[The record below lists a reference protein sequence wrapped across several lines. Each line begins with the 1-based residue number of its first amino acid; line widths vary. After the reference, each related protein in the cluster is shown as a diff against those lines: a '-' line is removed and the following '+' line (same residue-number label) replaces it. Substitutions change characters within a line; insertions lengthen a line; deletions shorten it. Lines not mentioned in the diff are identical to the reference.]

1 MKIHFFF
8 ATFALGTTDLS
19 LQGIKR
25 HLITHEHKESES
37 QLLNSNNSELNIEEQ
52 MATSG
57 TSYNKE
63 KLQIISLIRNIY
75 LCSKYNTS
83 ISNYPHLCIH

>member
-37 QLLNSNNSELNIEEQ
+37 QLLNSNNSEEQ

-63 KLQIISLIRNIY
+63 YLINKKYLSL
-75 LCSKYNTS
+75 LKV
-83 ISNYPHLCIH
+83 